1 MQLRTSDLLGGGRLE
16 VPYFTRTG
24 DIVMSTAHPAAE
36 FIVAL
41 FGPHQNGRV
50 YIASLPNNK
59 QDGLSERHTLTRST
73 AQITNFIARHDRP
86 GEGCFTCVGLLQD
99 KATRRAEETIVWI
112 VCAHSDIDFSK
123 VEETPEEIEH
133 IVAGLPWPP
142 SRVHHSGHGLHLY
155 WFLQTA
161 IEASSENNARHK
173 QLLGRIANLLAGDPA
188 ACLIPQLMRL
198 PGTTNSKNGEQH
210 EVRVLS
216 DRTDLRYEY
225 AELERLIATTQAP
238 LLHRKDR
245 PRTGNGASADNPF
258 LAFAAAYIDQAPL
271 DVDQLL
277 ADMVYRGPGGG
288 GNAHDTLL
296 RCTAALLTR
305 GEKREAVIERCLAAL
320 ALAAV
325 RSGRTIDPA
334 REQTII
340 EEMCD
345 SWIAKHPV
353 EEESPPADDSPTK
366 PGNKPGERAA
376 AEPVTVPV
384 NLWNTFDPPRLPH
397 GLLPSVIEDFAF
409 EQGATMGADP
419 AGLAVAALAVCA
431 AAVPDSVQL
440 RVKRY
445 GGWYEGTR
453 LWVGLV
459 GDPST
464 KKTPIINQVVR
475 PLERIDAALGHTY
488 AAAKAEWDALDKETK
503 RATPPPPQVRVKLD
517 DATIEAAQEVLRDS
531 PGGVLYHRDELS
543 GFFGSI
549 DKYAGHRGAA
559 TDRGFWLQAYN
570 GGSYTYDRVKRGSAR
585 IEHLSV
591 SVLGGIQ
598 PEPMRKLAAETVDD
612 GLIQRLV
619 TIMLRPGGVG
629 RDEEMSKAV
638 ENYESLVEQLH
649 QMQLGDV
656 ALDDAARE
664 IREEMEC
671 KHHDELPAIELVNKK
686 LAAHFGKY
694 DGIFARLCLLWHC
707 IENPAGSPL
716 LQIGAARA
724 RRVADFLSRFLAR
737 HAIAFYANVYGL
749 SDDHDRLTAVA
760 GYILAH
766 KVERLTNRVVQ
777 RGDRTM
783 RGLKRHDIENICHQ
797 LDALGWVTEA
807 QRKRS
812 NDAPR
817 WDVNPEVHRI
827 FQGRAKQETER
838 RQRWREIIGAKT
850 HPEEEDT

>member
-1 MQLRTSDLLGGGRLE
+1 M
-16 VPYFTRTG
+16 
-24 DIVMSTAHPAAE
+24 HPAAE
-36 FIVAL
+36 FVVAM
-41 FGPHQNGRV
+41 FRPHQNGRV
-50 YIASLPNNK
+50 HIVSLPNVK
-59 QDGLSERHTLTRST
+59 DGKTDGAPIYTRSSKEI
-73 AQITNFIARHDRP
+73 ADFVARHDRD
-86 GEGCFTCVGLLQD
+86 GFGCFVCVNPIKD
-99 KATRRAEETIVWI
+99 KATRRAEETVVQI
-112 VCAHSDIDFSK
+112 VCAHTDIDFSQ
-123 VEETPEEIEH
+123 VEETPEEIERA
-133 IVAGLPWPP
+133 VAGLSWPP

-161 IEASSENNARHK
+161 LEASPENNARHK
-173 QLLGRIANLLAGDPA
+173 RLLHQIAELLGGDPA

-210 EVRVLS
+210 LVGVLS
-216 DRTDLRYEY
+216 DRADLQYQY
-225 AELERLIATTQAP
+225 TELEQQITATPAP
-238 LLHRKDR
+238 LLHRK
-245 PRTGNGASADNPF
+245 RTGGGNGASPDNPF
-258 LAFAAAYIDQAPL
+258 LAFAAAYAEATPL

-277 ADMVYRGPGGG
+277 ADMVYRGAGGG

-296 RCTAALLTR
+296 RCTAALLNR
-305 GEKREAVIERCLAAL
+305 GEKLEIIIERCLAAL
-320 ALAAV
+320 ALAAARAGLV
-325 RSGRTIDPA
+325 IDPA
-334 REQTII
+334 REQSII
-340 EEMCD
+340 ADMCD
-345 SWIAKHPV
+345 SWIAKHPEIDERESK
-353 EEESPPADDSPTK
+353 EEPPPPADNPSTK
-366 PGNKPGERAA
+366 TNDKTSGHVH
-376 AEPVTVPV
+376 AEPATTPV

-409 EQGATMGADP
+409 EQGAAMGADP

-440 RVKRY
+440 RVKRH
-445 GGWYEGTR
+445 GRWYEATR

-464 KKTPIINQVVR
+464 KKSPIIDQAVR
-475 PLERIDAALGHTY
+475 PLERIDAALWYAY

-503 RATPPPPQVRVKLD
+503 RVTPPPPQVRVKLD
-517 DATIEAAQEVLRDS
+517 DATVEAAQEVLRDS
-531 PGGVLYHRDELS
+531 PDGVLYHRDELS

-559 TDRGFWLQAYN
+559 NDRGFWLQAYN
-570 GGSYTYDRVKRGSAR
+570 GGAYTFDRVKRGSGR

-598 PEPMRKLAAETVDD
+598 PEPMRKLAADTVDD

-619 TIMLRPGGVG
+619 TIMLRPGGIG

-638 ENYESLVEQLH
+638 ENYESLVEQLR
-649 QMQLGDV
+649 QIQLLTLGDV
-656 ALDDAARE
+656 MLADSARE
-664 IREEMEC
+664 IREEMER
-671 KHHDELPAIELVNKK
+671 KHHDELPAIELINKK

-707 IENPAGSPL
+707 IEDPTTVAAA
-716 LQIGAARA
+716 QIGAART

-737 HAIAFYANVYGL
+737 HAIAFYANIYGL

-766 KVERLTNRVVQ
+766 KVERLTNRVIQ
-777 RGDRTM
+777 RGDSTM
-783 RGLKRHDIENICHQ
+783 RGLKRFEIENICHQ

-807 QRKRS
+807 QRKRV
-812 NDAPR
+812 NDPPR

-827 FQGRAKQETER
+827 FQKRAKQETER
-838 RQRWREIIGAKT
+838 RQRRREIILEQT
-850 HPEEEDT
+850 RSEEEEDT